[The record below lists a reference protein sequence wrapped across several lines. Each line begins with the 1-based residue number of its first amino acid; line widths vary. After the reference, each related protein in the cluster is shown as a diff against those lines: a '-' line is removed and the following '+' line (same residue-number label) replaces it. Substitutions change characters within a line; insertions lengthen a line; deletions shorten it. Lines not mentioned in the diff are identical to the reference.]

1 MVGNYCRE
9 YRLSKGATL
18 KELGGIEQVQ
28 NLSAFEC
35 GRSSNIAHL
44 ITYVQFA
51 AMFCEEQEF
60 LIGLAETINQVNKG

>member
-9 YRLSKGATL
+9 YRLSKRATL
-18 KELGGIEQVQ
+18 KEVGGIEQVQ

-51 AMFCEEQEF
+51 ALFDEEQEF
-60 LIGLAETINQVNKG
+60 LIGFSETINQIK